1 MELPSRSQSI
11 TRATS
16 TNSHP
21 FTEERQMTT
30 TLTRVYDDYPSA
42 EATVQELKDAG
53 LGDSH
58 IGIVA
63 SNADGWHNPS
73 GGDVDPVHD
82 KDRDGKDDRSEG
94 AAAGGGIGA
103 VAGGAAGVA
112 AGLGMIAIP
121 GIGPVVAAGWLAA
134 LAAGAVGGGVAGGLI
149 GALVESGT
157 SKKNAE
163 LYAEAVRRGG
173 TIVTAKVSDD
183 DEAQYTAI
191 MDHRCYDVGARGE
204 IWREEGWKGY
214 DPEAPVYTA
223 EEVRRERETYH
234 RP

>member
-1 MELPSRSQSI
+1 
-11 TRATS
+11 
-16 TNSHP
+16 
-21 FTEERQMTT
+21 MTKT
-30 TLTRVYDDYPSA
+30 ITRVYDDYASA
-42 EATVQELKDAG
+42 EETVRELMGAG
-53 LGDSH
+53 LGASH

-63 SNADGWHNPS
+63 SNADGWHRPGAGS
-73 GGDVDPVHD
+73 VSPIHD
-82 KDRDGKDDRSEG
+82 KDRDGKDDRAEG
-94 AAAGGGIGA
+94 AATGGGVGA
-103 VAGGAAGVA
+103 ILGGAAGAA

-157 SKKNAE
+157 SKENAQ

-173 TIVTAKVSDD
+173 AIVTARVSDD

-191 MDHRCYDVGARGE
+191 MEHRAFNVAERGK
-204 IWREEGWKGY
+204 IWRDEGWSGY
-214 DPEAPVYTA
+214 DPNAPVYTA
-223 EEVRRERETYH
+223 EQVRREREIYH